1 MVGIGARSTTALLTF
16 LCINLSFVL
25 SLGRRE
31 RVYHERMRGGCRV
44 LVLLIVIVVVSSHQ
58 A

>member
-1 MVGIGARSTTALLTF
+1 MIGVSAPSTTTLLTF
-16 LCINLSFVL
+16 LCVNLSFVL

-31 RVYHERMRGGCRV
+31 RVYHERMCGGCRV